1 MRQAG
6 ILAAAGIVAL
16 DTIVPRLRED
26 HQKTRRI
33 AEGNFYCSL
42 ITIHQ
47 CGKMRQVAVDEATN
61 DC

>member
-16 DTIVPRLRED
+16 DTIVPRLGQD

-42 ITIHQ
+42 RTIHQ
-47 CGKMRQVAVDEATN
+47 SGKMWQDAASVG
-61 DC
+61 